1 MDGPFTLPIVMQIGP
16 VPITAPVVVTWGI
29 MAALTLGGVLATRA
43 PSRWQALMEI
53 AIEAIDKQLG
63 EMAGAGARP
72 YLSLIATL
80 FLFILVSNWSFLI
93 PGIEPPTRYLETD
106 AALAVVVF
114 FAVMYY
120 GIRARG
126 LGGYLATF
134 AEPTIIMAPIN
145 LIETFTRTFSLVVR
159 LFGNVMSGVFVVGIV
174 LSLAGLLVPIPL
186 MALHLLTGA
195 IQAYIFTTL
204 ATVFIGSAVASP
216 HEKG

>member
-53 AIEAIDKQLG
+53 AVEAIDGQLG
-63 EMAGAGARP
+63 EMIGAGARP
-72 YLSLIATL
+72 YLALIATL
-80 FLFILVSNWSFLI
+80 FLFILASNWSFLI
-93 PGIEPPTRYLETD
+93 PGVEPPTRYLETD
-106 AALAVVVF
+106 TALAVVVF
-114 FAVMYY
+114 FAVAFY

-134 AEPTIIMAPIN
+134 AEPTLIMAPIN

-159 LFGNVMSGVFVVGIV
+159 LFGNVMSGVFVVSIV
-174 LSLAGLLVPIPL
+174 LSLAGLIVPIPL

-204 ATVFIGSAVASP
+204 ATVFLGSAVASP